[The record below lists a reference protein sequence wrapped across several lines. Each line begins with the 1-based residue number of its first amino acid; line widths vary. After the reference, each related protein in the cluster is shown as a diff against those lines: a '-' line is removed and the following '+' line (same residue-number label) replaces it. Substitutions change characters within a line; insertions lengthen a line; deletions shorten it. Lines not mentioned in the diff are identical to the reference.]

1 MVRSLRFL
9 TGAALATLV
18 VVGCQTTP
26 RLAGRN
32 VEVLS
37 PGATLA
43 ERNPTDVVVAPIRLT
58 DAALG
63 APASSIRS
71 AARRGLVLRLYSPL
85 AQELVSDARGGDV
98 PYINASASGGGVV
111 REAGYTPGRLDEDAI
126 FEVTVFRW
134 DDQNWQSRRS
144 LTVGIEARMID
155 PANPYGP
162 ALWAGRLEQGFD
174 VSGEIGPA
182 GGERRALTTVCD
194 QVFRELLAR
203 MPARRPEAVLGGG
216 DWRDGEIPA
225 AAADD
230 AENSLFRGMDPVDET
245 GDGGR

>member
-1 MVRSLRFL
+1 MVRSLRFI
-9 TGAALATLV
+9 TGAALATLA

-43 ERNPTDVVVAPIRLT
+43 ERNPTDVVVAPVRLT
-58 DAALG
+58 DDALG
-63 APASSIRS
+63 APASVLRT

-85 AQELVSDARGGDV
+85 AQELVSDAMGGDI
-98 PYINASASGGGVV
+98 PYINASSTGGGVV

-134 DDQNWQSRRS
+134 DDRNWQSRRS
-144 LTVGIEARMID
+144 LSVGLEARMID

-162 ALWAGRLEQGFD
+162 ALWAGRLEQSFD
-174 VSGEIGPA
+174 VSGEAGPA
-182 GGERRALTTVCD
+182 GGDRRALTLACN
-194 QVFRELLAR
+194 QIFRELLAP
-203 MPARRPEAVLGGG
+203 MPARRPEAVLTGD
-216 DWRDGEIPA
+216 DWRDGELPA
-225 AAADD
+225 GTGEG
-230 AENSLFRGMDPVDET
+230 AENNLFRGMDSAEEEGSADF
-245 GDGGR
+245 